1 MLVNVGYR
9 NFPTAFSPAA
19 LFAASEPGVWYDPS
33 DVANTLWLYNLLTFT
48 EQFDNAAWAKSAVG
62 ITANSTTAPNGTLT
76 ADTCTPDT
84 TTAAHLLFQTTT
96 VSGNNVQSMYV
107 KANGYTKVSLREGQ
121 TGAYFA
127 SFDLSGSGSVLFT
140 SSATA
145 TITAVGNG
153 WFRIAVVGTLTG
165 TTRLALYVL
174 DPAYTTGSVTS
185 SWTPNG
191 TSGIFIWGAQVELGS
206 TATTYQPITTVDAE
220 TIARFPLATLYQDS
234 AGTTPVTAPNQPVGL
249 MLSKDKGLVIGPELV
264 TNGDFSSGD
273 TGWTVPAG
281 WTITGGGA
289 VATATNASLRGG
301 GVTTVSGITYRVDFD
316 VISYTSGNL
325 VITVG
330 GNFSG
335 NPSLTGAAM
344 APGRKSVFVISGSS
358 PSRGVEFYG
367 GSITATIDN
376 ISVKELPGNHATQ
389 STSGSRPTYGIV
401 PATGRRNLLTYS
413 EQFDNA
419 AWVKDYATVTANAAS
434 APNGTTTADKLIAT
448 AVNSGHGVYQGI
460 AIVTS
465 SSYTLSAYFKSGE
478 YAFASLAGYDNDT
491 FFGMFDLT
499 LGTVVNATGLSSSS
513 ITSVGNGWYRCTISR
528 TATVTGTSYWY
539 ARPFPTSVYTGYTGD
554 GTSGIYLWGAQLE
567 ASATATAYQQVV
579 TAFEVTEANVASL
592 SYIFFDGINRFMVT
606 PTISPDIATSDGA
619 ARRNLLTFPSAFND
633 AAWAK
638 GNATITANSSVAPD
652 GTTTADTLV
661 SAAATAATFVQQ
673 NITST
678 ATTHTFSIY
687 VKVSGANFVQLL
699 WNGPSSSNHA
709 NFNISSGTI
718 TAGTYAN
725 ATITSEGND
734 WYRISITSALASTS
748 VTANAY
754 LVDNGTAAR
763 GASYTG
769 NGTSG
774 ILVWGAQL
782 ELGSTATA
790 FQNIGTDKVQVFA
803 GVRKL
808 SDAAIGAVIETS
820 INSNSN
826 NGTLWLLAP
835 GSPGTS
841 MYSFRSK
848 GTAAAD
854 TNVTGYA
861 APITNVVTG
870 LGDISGDVSTVRVN
884 GTQVGQ
890 SATDQGTGNYLA
902 YPLYIGRRGGTTLPF
917 NGQMYG
923 LITRFGA
930 NLTTTAISR
939 TESWLNNKTGAF

>member
-191 TSGIFIWGAQVELGS
+191 TSGIYIWGAQVELGS
-206 TATTYQPITTVDAE
+206 TATTYQPITTVAAE
-220 TIARFPLATLYQDS
+220 TIARFPLATLYQDI

-249 MLSKDKGLVIGPELV
+249 MLDKSQGLVLGSELV
-264 TNGDFSSGD
+264 TNGDFSSA
-273 TGWTVPAG
+273 TGWTAGSG
-281 WTITGGGA
+281 WTISGG
-289 VATATNASLRGG
+289 VATAT
-301 GVTTVSGITYRVDFD
+301 
-316 VISYTSGNL
+316 TSPG
-325 VITVG
+325 T
-330 GNFSG
+330 
-335 NPSLTGAAM
+335 LTQ
-344 APGRKSVFVISGSS
+344 SI
-358 PSRGVEFYG
+358 
-367 GSITATIDN
+367 SITANRTYAITFTVASIVGAFRVRLGGSTNIVNTTLANGTYTYLAVAEAVDTNLLFAFGTGGSGSIDN
-376 ISVKELPGNHATQ
+376 ISVKLLPGNHATQ